1 MPYWQNYSNGNLGMR
16 MKQSEIQTQLE
27 QVANSIATL
36 PPAQWPGWIVYLL
49 ETLDGKAS
57 NAEYQAALEAIRN
70 DITTRL
76 NEGRW

>member
-1 MPYWQNYSNGNLGMR
+1 

-27 QVANSIATL
+27 QVADLIATL

-49 ETLDGKAS
+49 EALDGKAS
-57 NAEYQAALEAIRN
+57 SAEYQATLEAIRS